1 MINLKVVIKV
11 NPLASVVSSA
21 ITAGRKLTGPT
32 LKAKGRLISST
43 QTSAP
48 IGSDN
53 RPICGSGDFEV
64 KVLIAPATR
73 PMATALEMFGF
84 TINSVITYMVMTQLG
99 ETPAKLGLTI
109 RMIEP
114 MASRSAAMA
123 TQRYLP
129 PCDATWTISTGL
141 LISIVDSSFFL
152 WLKIYKPLATTIC
165 RDEGLTRG
173 TTLLGSCE
181 PDLVTVRAM
190 FHADTC
196 FP

>member
-1 MINLKVVIKV
+1 
-11 NPLASVVSSA
+11 
-21 ITAGRKLTGPT
+21 
-32 LKAKGRLISST
+32 
-43 QTSAP
+43 
-48 IGSDN
+48 
-53 RPICGSGDFEV
+53 
-64 KVLIAPATR
+64 
-73 PMATALEMFGF
+73 
-84 TINSVITYMVMTQLG
+84 
-99 ETPAKLGLTI
+99 
-109 RMIEP
+109 
-114 MASRSAAMA
+114 MA